1 MKNNIKVCSF
11 KVLIGVIVY
20 DIENDLLQWQVVVD
34 EDQCSREPSAAEAEE
49 VFPGGGN

>member
-1 MKNNIKVCSF
+1 M
-11 KVLIGVIVY
+11 LIG